1 MSLDGDEPVRP
12 SWDAAGI
19 HGLHRM
25 REWDTVTTVEAPGL
39 TGDRSEFVAL
49 SRDEFVVEEG
59 SDSVEPL
66 AEAVERELAPPY
78 RAEAVRR
85 NGELWAVAARRITVV
100 TLPGVS
106 GEEIELASQGDERT
120 LLIDGEREFGSLP
133 ALERPGNVVRARR
146 IAGETWEMTV
156 DPL

>member
-1 MSLDGDEPVRP
+1 MSLEADEPVRP
-12 SWDAAGI
+12 SWDATGI
-19 HGLHRM
+19 HGLHRV

-59 SDSVEPL
+59 PGAVAPL
-66 AEAVERELAPPY
+66 ADAVARELTPPY

-85 NGELWAVAARRITVV
+85 NDELWAVAARRITVI
-100 TLPGVS
+100 TLPGVT
-106 GEEIELASQGDERT
+106 GNEIELASQGEERT
-120 LLIDGEREFGSLP
+120 LLIDGERQFGSLP
-133 ALERPGNVVRARR
+133 ALERPGHVVRARR
-146 IAGETWEMTV
+146 IDGETWEVTV